1 MFYTFVM
8 FNNLLQIQP
17 FLKNLNNKHYRMKF
31 TLEFKRNSS
40 IVFLDMNI
48 VKHKDSFATNLYKK
62 PTFTGL
68 GCRYDRAIS
77 VHKTGSITCLIDCAY
92 KIYSTYEAFCSE
104 MEYIRKYSFKKKYHA
119 HVIENSMR
127 QKLNQIFSPSATVST
142 VATQLFFS

>member
-92 KIYSTYEAFCSE
+92 KISSTYQAFCSE
-104 MEYIRKYSFKKKYHA
+104 LVYFRMYFSQTKYPVLYPQLCLKRIFVNKFSVSSFFNCKYH
-119 HVIENSMR
+119 VPKN
-127 QKLNQIFSPSATVST
+127 
-142 VATQLFFS
+142 